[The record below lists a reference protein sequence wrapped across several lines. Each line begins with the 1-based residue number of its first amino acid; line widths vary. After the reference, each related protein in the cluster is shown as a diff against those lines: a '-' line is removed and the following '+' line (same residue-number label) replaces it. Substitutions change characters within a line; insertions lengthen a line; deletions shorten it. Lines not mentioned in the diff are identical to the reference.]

1 MANKIEEIA
10 KKKKQQA
17 KEAHELE
24 VAKFAKKVANEVL
37 SGVRSL
43 NSDERRVLEG
53 TIAGLAKSVAESVV
67 LSNERFDKELK
78 DNFSKLLTATEA
90 NKPEKYDNSA
100 NEELFERIGKSLA
113 SFESSLD
120 SLELSPEIKLSS
132 ITKDEL
138 KTEVDRILK
147 KLPKDSKREVAIA
160 YEKAGADKYI
170 NVRLTDG
177 IKFYSAF
184 GGGGG
189 SSGSATESKQDNII
203 SELQAIKST
212 PVSEANTD
220 GSVTIGDETTTILAE
235 NENRKSATIVNDS
248 DETIYLSLSDTAVL
262 NSGIRVNAEGGSAE
276 IEDYTGEISGIS
288 ASGSKV
294 VTVVEL

>member
-1 MANKIEEIA
+1 MGKLDELAAKRKEEADRAREAEVNSFANK
-10 KKKKQQA
+10 
-17 KEAHELE
+17 
-24 VAKFAKKVANEVL
+24 VASEVL
-37 SGVRSL
+37 SKVKDI
-43 NSDERRVLEG
+43 NETERGIIEAS
-53 TIAGLAKSVAESVV
+53 ISALAKSVAEAVS
-67 LSNERFDKELK
+67 LSDSKSEKLTGTFKDLVSSLKASLPKEF
-78 DNFSKLLTATEA
+78 N
-90 NKPEKYDNSA
+90 NKP
-100 NEELFERIGKSLA
+100 NEDLFKKIGNQLA
-113 SFESSLD
+113 SLD
-120 SLELSPEIKLSS
+120 NTLDNLELNPIINLSA

-138 KTEVDRILK
+138 KIEVDRILN
-147 KLPKDSKREVAIA
+147 KLPENNKREVTLA
-160 YEKAGADKYI
+160 YEKAPATKYI